1 MVNPDNNPQ
10 AKSDQNTPGIE
21 RAPFVAKSS
30 GHFQEGWKPTK
41 AGFATDAVKE
51 RTKLEKGPSL
61 LDRFRLTAKPKFV
74 RLAEASVMGLLFFG
88 GLRMWNEW
96 DVPKSHSL
104 RETMA
109 VNDIVSDEIVVDLVD
124 SITPEQI
131 ASINADYGIQLRPVS
146 KSAPSSAMIM
156 VAKTSGVM
164 HAKELIKRM
173 AKDSRIDYAGP
184 QNIYHA
190 FSRPNDTYL
199 YKQWNLQMIEMET
212 AWEYAEGEGAV
223 VAVIDSGCM
232 LQNGP
237 NSVKLDDFDTTQIK
251 QGYDFVDDDGIPE
264 DVTGHGTHV
273 AGTIAEATNNGKGVA
288 GVAPKA
294 TILPVKVIDSSGRGS
309 EAQIVEG
316 IRWAVDQGANII
328 NLSLGSRTPSILY
341 ESVIDYAH
349 QKGVFV
355 ACAAGNE
362 AEPTAY
368 PAAYT
373 NAFAVSAVA
382 DTSEIASYSNYG
394 PEIDIA
400 APGGD
405 AAGLWRTAKD
415 FIGGILMPSGK
426 PVGSMILQQSV
437 DTKRRGG
444 VVSSYLEKSGTS
456 MACPHVAGVAALLW
470 ERGVRS
476 PDEIRS
482 MLRRSAKP
490 KKDANLYGAGLLD
503 AGAAVRLAGKISGL
517 GDFHRLVGSFVMVFG
532 MLKGLGKGGG
542 PTWLIRH
549 WRLIVAVGCGSFF
562 PEVLLG
568 YVGTTSKW
576 NLIGHSVVVPLVLA
590 QLVGKG
596 DPLFTIISWFAL
608 GVGLNLSTDVLGN
621 ASPFNVLTTS
631 TIKFWLVVNI
641 IAICWLFLSHWLS
654 QGAALVQS
662 AQPTP
667 PTK

>member
-1 MVNPDNNPQ
+1 MENPDKRLQ
-10 AKSDQNTPGIE
+10 AKPAQNTHGAE
-21 RAPFVAKSS
+21 RDPFVVKSS
-30 GHFQEGWKPTK
+30 GNAQAGWQPIKEPSSTASAQEGTK
-41 AGFATDAVKE
+41 VAS
-51 RTKLEKGPSL
+51 GPSL
-61 LDRFRLTAKPKFV
+61 WDRIKHAPKPQFV
-74 RLAEASVMGLLFFG
+74 RLLGASVMALLLFG
-88 GLRMWNEW
+88 GLKMWTEW
-96 DVPKSHSL
+96 DVPKPPIT
-104 RETMA
+104 REARA
-109 VNDIVSDEIVVDLVD
+109 VNDVVSDEIVVDLVD
-124 SITPEQI
+124 TITPEQI
-131 ASINADYGIQLRPVS
+131 ASINSAYGIQLRPVS
-146 KSAPSSAMIM
+146 KTAASSAMIM
-156 VAKTSGVM
+156 VAKTSGAM
-164 HAKELIKRM
+164 QSKELIERM
-173 AKDSRIDYAGP
+173 GKDPRIENAGP
-184 QNIYHA
+184 QNVYQE

-212 AWEYAEGEGAV
+212 AWEYAEGEGAI

-232 LQNGP
+232 LQTGP

-251 QGYDFVDDDGIPE
+251 QGYDFVDDDGVPE

-294 TILPVKVIDSSGRGS
+294 TILPIRVMDSSGRGT

-328 NLSLGSRTPSILY
+328 NLSLGGRGASPLY
-341 ESVIDYAH
+341 ESAIDYAY

-415 FIGGILMPSGK
+415 LIGAILKPTGK

-437 DTKRRGG
+437 DTQRRGG

-470 ERGVRS
+470 ERGIRD

-490 KKDANLYGAGLLD
+490 KKDTNLYGAGLLD
-503 AGAAVRLAGKISGL
+503 AGAAVRLAGRISGL
-517 GDFHRLVGSFVMVFG
+517 GDFHRLLGAFVIVFG
-532 MLKGLGKGGG
+532 MMKGLGKGGA

-549 WRLIVAVGCGSFF
+549 WCLIVAVGCGSFF

-568 YVGTTSKW
+568 FVGTTSKW
-576 NLIGHSVVVPLVLA
+576 NLIGHSVIVPLILA
-590 QLVGKG
+590 QIVGKG
-596 DPLFTIISWFAL
+596 DALFRVISWFAL

-621 ASPFNVLTTS
+621 AAPFNVLSTA
-631 TIKFWLVVNI
+631 TIKFWLVINI

-654 QGAALVQS
+654 QGATIVNS
-662 AQPTP
+662 APHSPSTQ
-667 PTK
+667 